1 VLSLQPLTA
10 RQQQAFDCITHSL
23 DERGYPPTLQEIGT
37 AMGIHSTNG
46 VRDHLKAL
54 ERKGYLVREGV
65 KSRAL
70 RPAFTDR
77 SATLRVFG
85 QDAPV
90 KIERLLFGAG
100 ANVLAVIAK
109 DDAMLLAGVRD
120 GEPIFV
126 STSRSAVEGDLV
138 VVMNES
144 GPMCQRLSSD
154 QLAPIIGVVIG
165 AYLRLS

>member
-1 VLSLQPLTA
+1 VQSLQPLTA
-10 RQQQAFDCITHSL
+10 RQQQAFDYITHSL
-23 DERGYPPTLQEIGT
+23 DERGYPPTLAEIGIV
-37 AMGIHSTNG
+37 MGIRSTNG

-54 ERKGYLVREGV
+54 ERKGYLVREGA

-70 RPAFTDR
+70 RPAFVDR

-90 KIERLLFGAG
+90 RVEQLLFGAG
-100 ANVLAVIAK
+100 ADVLAVIAK

-126 STSRSAVEGDLV
+126 STSRTAVEGDLV
-138 VVMNES
+138 VVMSES
-144 GPMCQRLSSD
+144 SPTCQRLAHD